1 MGQRGMI
8 WSEFKHVSRDWVWV
22 TLRMAEYESG
32 ESWFTKG

>member
-1 MGQRGMI
+1 MGQRGMF

-22 TLRMAEYESG
+22 MLRMAEYESG